1 VPPLIFSGKPMKRKR
16 PLPTSSSMFIEVFHM
31 GEAQIAARSRE
42 TDEEIQRLNELS
54 AAMAGFAAL
63 PNNSSLPLGHLRAIA
78 RSGIFDGLRLCRREA
93 FADLLG
99 AARGTKRRLRVT
111 LELRHHLACDQFVA
125 AHCC

>member
-1 VPPLIFSGKPMKRKR
+1 MFHTPMSRR
-16 PLPTSSSMFIEVFHM
+16 GSHWSSALHLVLSEGMSPYEIRYVL
-31 GEAQIAARSRE
+31 A

-63 PNNSSLPLGHLRAIA
+63 PNNSSPPLGHLRAIA

-99 AARGTKRRLRVT
+99 AARGIKRRLRVA